1 MGRYSGA
8 ACKICRRENEKLF
21 LKGERCTSGKCSLN
35 RRRYGPG
42 IHGRRRR
49 KDSDYRVR
57 LREKQK
63 VRFYYRLSER
73 QFKNSFIDA
82 ERMRGVTGENLL
94 QILELR
100 LDNVV
105 YRAGFAVS
113 RAQARQLVGHRHFQ
127 VDGSVVNIPSYR
139 LSQGQVVSVRDKSR
153 ASKSCP
159 VFGAIETMG
168 TRGKFRPRWLE
179 VNDEQLTAL
188 VKDWPK
194 REDIVDIPINEQLI
208 VELYSK

>member
-21 LKGERCTSGKCSLN
+21 LKGERCTSGKCSVD

-42 IHGRRRR
+42 LHGRRRR

-63 VRFYYRLSER
+63 VRFYYGLSER

-82 ERMRGVTGENLL
+82 ERMRGITGSNLL

-100 LDNVV
+100 LDNVA

-127 VDGSVVNIPSYR
+127 IDGKAVNIPSKR
-139 LSQGQVVSVRDKSR
+139 LRQGQVVSVRNKSR
-153 ASKSCP
+153 ANKDCP
-159 VFGAIETMG
+159 VFGALETMG
-168 TRGKFRPRWLE
+168 KRGKFRPQWLE

-194 REDIVDIPINEQLI
+194 REDVVDIPINEQLI

>member
-1 MGRYSGA
+1 MSRYLGA

-21 LKGERCTSGKCSLN
+21 LKGERCMSGKCSLG

-49 KDSDYRVR
+49 KDSDYRLR

-63 VRFYYRLSER
+63 VRFYYGLSER
-73 QFKNSFIDA
+73 QFKISFVDA

-94 QILELR
+94 RVLELR

-113 RAQARQLVGHRHFQ
+113 RAQARQLVGHKHFQ
-127 VDGSVVNIPSYR
+127 VDGGVVNIPSYR
-139 LSQGQVVSVRDKSR
+139 LRQGQVVSVRDKSR
-153 ASKSCP
+153 TNKDCP

-188 VKDWPK
+188 VKDPPK
-194 REDIVDIPINEQLI
+194 REDIVDIPISEQLI